1 MSAKDVQFVQHLNK
15 VLKDTLIFTI
25 QEKCSRYI
33 GSSIVDSEFK
43 KLNENR
49 KSIFINFFKKE
60 NVEGRVKIA
69 QANTVIPY
77 NGFSFYKI
85 EYKGELPKSLLNA
98 YNDMNQLNN
107 ESPRRKYKNVR
118 LKNKGLL

>member
-1 MSAKDVQFVQHLNK
+1 MSVKDDQFVKHLNK
-15 VLKDTLIFTI
+15 VLKDSMMFTI
-25 QEKCSRYI
+25 QEKCSSYI
-33 GSSIVDSEFK
+33 SSSIVDSEYK
-43 KLNENR
+43 NLNEKR
-49 KSIFINFFKKE
+49 KNTFINYFKKE
-60 NVEGRVKIA
+60 NVESRLKIA

-107 ESPRRKYKNVR
+107 ESPRRKYKTVR
-118 LKNKGLL
+118 LKNKELL